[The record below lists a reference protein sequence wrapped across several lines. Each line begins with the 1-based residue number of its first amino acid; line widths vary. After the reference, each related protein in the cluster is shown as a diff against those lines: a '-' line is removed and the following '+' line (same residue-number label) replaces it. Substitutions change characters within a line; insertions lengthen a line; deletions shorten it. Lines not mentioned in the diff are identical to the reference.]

1 MVQRSEGQVSLKIA
15 ETISRAIADTGQVTQ
30 AELKRLQLGQQLTAL
45 QLQLSTLQAEIRALE
60 RQRRKTGKE
69 RRQLTQLRE
78 QERLLIQQIRSIQVA
93 LNPEL
98 AEQQPVRQQGRRR
111 IPSWLLYLFG
121 GGFLLFGITALCGAF
136 SASDS
141 GESLLI
147 CAVPM
152 ILIGIGL
159 CVAGWRMGRSG

>member
-1 MVQRSEGQVSLKIA
+1 
-15 ETISRAIADTGQVTQ
+15 
-30 AELKRLQLGQQLTAL
+30 GQQLTAL

-69 RRQLTQLRE
+69 WRQLAQLKE
-78 QERLLIQQIRSIQVA
+78 QERLLIRQIRSVQVA

-98 AEQQPVRQQGRRR
+98 AVQPSTQKERRR
-111 IPSWLLYLFG
+111 GPSWLLYLFG
-121 GGFLLFGITALCGAF
+121 GGFLLFGIMALCGAF
-136 SASDS
+136 SASDNGGS
-141 GESLLI
+141 ILI

-159 CVAGWRMGRSG
+159 CVAGARMGRSS